1 MLLFL
6 CLNNACSS
14 DSDDEPTTPE
24 LILSAQEMTFAKSG
38 GTQTLSIATN
48 AKTLDVTSQQPS
60 WCIVKEVASNSTK
73 VHKFEVTAQP
83 NSETSA
89 RETAIDVKAGTL
101 GKSIRVTQGEAD
113 GLLLESTK
121 IENVKATGETV
132 SVKLKSN
139 RSVSIKINDS
149 WITKATTR
157 AMQEYTY
164 TFLIATNYGD
174 ARTGSIS
181 FTAGDLTESV
191 TITQVKGE
199 KNELSGGSPAEV
211 ATTLGMGWNL
221 GNQLDAHIN
230 GIANETSWGNQPA
243 TQATF
248 DRLRA
253 AGFQSVRIP
262 VTWMGHIGAAPD
274 YQIEEA
280 WMNRVAEVVGYA
292 KQAGLKALINI
303 HHDGADSNYW
313 LDIKNAAKDATKNAA
328 VKEQL
333 SAVWRQIAERFKNE
347 GSYLIFESMN
357 EIHDGSWG
365 WGENKTDGGKQYQTL
380 NEWNQVFVDA
390 VRATGGENSTRFLG
404 IATYCTDPE
413 IAVNGSFVLP
423 NDAVT
428 NRLLVSVHYY
438 APSEYS
444 LECKY
449 AEWGHTGAAD
459 KKPNWGDEAYVK
471 STFGKLKQTFIDAG
485 IPVYIGEMGAAHRSN
500 AREETFRKYYL
511 EYVCKA
517 AKEYGL
523 TPFYWDNGSS
533 GAGKECSGIINHA
546 TGAWQNNGEEV
557 ATLMVKAVTNT
568 DASYTLESVYNNAPQ

>member
-73 VHKFEVTAQP
+73 VRKFEVTAQP
-83 NSETSA
+83 NSDTSA

-113 GLLLESTK
+113 GLLLETTK
-121 IENVKATGETV
+121 IENIKATGETV

-164 TFLIATNYGD
+164 TFLIAANYGD

-199 KNELSGGSPAEV
+199 KNELSGGSP
-211 ATTLGMGWNL
+211 
-221 GNQLDAHIN
+221 
-230 GIANETSWGNQPA
+230 
-243 TQATF
+243 
-248 DRLRA
+248 
-253 AGFQSVRIP
+253 
-262 VTWMGHIGAAPD
+262 
-274 YQIEEA
+274 
-280 WMNRVAEVVGYA
+280 AEVVGYA

-333 SAVWRQIAERFKNE
+333 STIWRQIAEKFKNE

-459 KKPNWGDEAYVK
+459 KKPSWGDEAYVK

-485 IPVYIGEMGAAHRSN
+485 IPVYIGEMGATHHSD

-523 TPFYWDNGSS
+523 TPFYWDNGSL

-557 ATLMVKAVTNT
+557 AALMVKAVTNT